1 MDEYR
6 IREIVR
12 EELAGMLK
20 APQPNTLT
28 FDPKKKTLQI
38 LSNGYLKII
47 PEIERL
53 HRNQQILH
61 GALVCLSQAFEQH
74 TS

>member
-1 MDEYR
+1 MDEHR
-6 IREIVR
+6 IREIVK

-20 APQPNTLT
+20 ALQPNTLT
-28 FDPKKKTLQI
+28 FESERKALQI

-53 HRNQQILH
+53 HHNQQILH
-61 GALVCLSQAFEQH
+61 GALACLNQAFEQH